1 MKSTLKQAAATLFV
15 AVATVVGFSM
25 VSVRAQSKPP
35 GYLVVEFQVT
45 DPVGWKAY
53 VEAARA
59 LPTSSKPIVRAT
71 KGVALSGE
79 EPKTISIFKFPSV
92 EEALAFDS
100 SPGYVALKATRDKSS
115 NWRSYVVEGL
125 PD

>member
-1 MKSTLKQAAATLFV
+1 MHAIVK
-15 AVATVVGFSM
+15 
-25 VSVRAQSKPP
+25 AQS
-35 GYLVVEFQVT
+35 L
-45 DPVGWKAY
+45 
-53 VEAARA
+53 A
-59 LPTSSKPIVRAT
+59 LKSFEIGSSKPIVRAT

>member
-1 MKSTLKQAAATLFV
+1 MKSSTRVAAATLVV
-15 AVATVVGFSM
+15 AVGTIVSFAM

-53 VEAARA
+53 ADAARA
-59 LPTSSKPIVRAT
+59 LPTSGKPIVRAT

-79 EPKTISIFKFPSV
+79 EPRTDLPGFFGPVISGKMALRRRGAD
-92 EEALAFDS
+92 EEEPIHRRADGGDPA
-100 SPGYVALKATRDKSS
+100 G
-115 NWRSYVVEGL
+115 G
-125 PD
+125 